1 MKSNAISFR
10 FSEETIYLIKKLA
23 ELEQRSI
30 TNTIEVLVHKEAKK
44 QKIKYTPKEDDKQD
58 KKEK

>member
-30 TNTIEVLVHKEAKK
+30 TNTIEALVHKEAKK
-44 QKIKYTPKEDDKQD
+44 QKIKYTPKEEDNQE
-58 KKEK
+58 KE

>member
-44 QKIKYTPKEDDKQD
+44 QKIKYTPTKEEDK
-58 KKEK
+58 

>member
-44 QKIKYTPKEDDKQD
+44 QKIKYQPKEDDNQD
-58 KKEK
+58 NKEE

>member
-23 ELEQRSI
+23 ELEKRSV
-30 TNTIEVLVHKEAKK
+30 TNTIEALVHKEAKT
-44 QKIKYTPKEDDKQD
+44 QKIKYTTKEEDNQE
-58 KKEK
+58 KK

>member
-23 ELEQRSI
+23 ELEKRSI
-30 TNTIEVLVHKEAKK
+30 TNTIEVLIHKEAEKK
-44 QKIKYTPKEDDKQD
+44 KIIYNQDEQK
-58 KKEK
+58 

>member
-23 ELEQRSI
+23 ELEKRSI

-44 QKIKYTPKEDDKQD
+44 QKIKYTPEDDNKNN
-58 KKEK
+58 

>member
-30 TNTIEVLVHKEAKK
+30 TNTIEVLVYKEAKK
-44 QKIKYTPKEDDKQD
+44 QKIKYQPKDDDKQD
-58 KKEK
+58 KKEE

>member
-44 QKIKYTPKEDDKQD
+44 QKIKYQPKEDDNQG
-58 KKEK
+58 KKEE

>member
-10 FSEETIYLIKKLA
+10 FSEETIYLVKKLA

-58 KKEK
+58 KKEE